1 MIVLDHGPAH
11 ARPYLIAEAVR
22 LERLAADLRCM
33 AAGVYPVASEMDQAP
48 IIDQWALATRSMV
61 SLVGLGTGHPL
72 LGDGPIRTTE
82 IWAIDTAAGWAR
94 TLSRLYVLG
103 QAAGCG
109 KEN

>member
-1 MIVLDHGPAH
+1 MIMLDRGLAH

-22 LERLAADLRCM
+22 LERLAADLRYM
-33 AAGVYPVASEMDQAP
+33 AAGVYPPVAEIDQAP
-48 IIDQWALATRSMV
+48 VIDQWTLATRSMV
-61 SLVGLGTGHPL
+61 SLVGLGTGHPH

-103 QAAGCG
+103 EAAGCG
-109 KEN
+109 RAN